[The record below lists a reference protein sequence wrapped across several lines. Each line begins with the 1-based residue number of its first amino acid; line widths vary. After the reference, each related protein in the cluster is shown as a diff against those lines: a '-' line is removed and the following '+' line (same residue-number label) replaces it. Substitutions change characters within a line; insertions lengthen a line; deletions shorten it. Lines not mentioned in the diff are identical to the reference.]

1 MVVVEN
7 AIISA
12 NTTAAANTTNTTAT
26 NNAANATD
34 VNTNA
39 IKPKRK

>member
-1 MVVVEN
+1 MAVVEN

-12 NTTAAANTTNTTAT
+12 NTIAAANTTNTAAT